1 MRRRQAAQERRSEIS
16 EIVSA
21 KGFIRI
27 DELAEH
33 FGVTPMTIHRDLDE
47 LDARGVVSKVR
58 SGAKATPIEE
68 VERNVGLRR
77 HHMLPQKRAM
87 ADAALAW
94 LEELDADHLTRVVAL
109 DDSTSALALVDGLA
123 ARDELTIV
131 SNFLPVIEQVAATGH
146 ATMFGLGGTFS
157 PGFQSFQGSS
167 THEAIRSIQIDVFF
181 LSATAVGQ
189 GAVFHPEEGPLQVK
203 RSLIDQAARS
213 VLLVD
218 HTKFSRRALHRQA
231 GLSEMDAVVVDDGI
245 DPADLRRLREHV
257 ETVIVAEVT
266 EEQES

>member
-33 FGVTPMTIHRDLDE
+33 FGVTAMTIHRDLDE

-68 VERNVGLRR
+68 VERNVALRR

-87 ADAALAW
+87 AAAALAW
-94 LEELDADHLTRVVAL
+94 LDALDAPRVVAL
-109 DDSTSALALVDGLA
+109 DDSTSALTLVDELA
-123 ARDELTIV
+123 ARDGLTIV
-131 SNFLPVIEQVAATGH
+131 SNFLPVIEQVAASEH

-157 PGFQSFQGSS
+157 PAFQSFQGSS

-189 GAVFHPEEGPLQVK
+189 GAIFHPEEGPLQVK
-203 RSLIDQAARS
+203 RTLIDQAARS

-231 GLSEMDAVVVDDGI
+231 GLAEMDAVVVDDSI
-245 DPADLRRLREHV
+245 DPDDLRRLRDHV
-257 ETVIVAEVT
+257 ETVIVAET
-266 EEQES
+266 EQES